1 MALLYLDGLGVPKSA
16 KEALRL
22 FRLAPNRGHR
32 IAPFE
37 IGRIYEKGL
46 GVKADLSRALKW
58 YRVSA
63 DRQYSKARDKI
74 KALEAK
80 G

>member
-1 MALLYLDGLGVPKSA
+1 M
-16 KEALRL
+16 
-22 FRLAPNRGHR
+22 RLASNRGHR

-37 IGRIYEKGL
+37 IDRIYEKGL
-46 GVKADLSRALKW
+46 GVKANPAQALKW

-63 DRQYSKARDKI
+63 DRQYSKARTKI
-74 KALEAK
+74 KELEPK

>member
-1 MALLYLDGLGVPKSA
+1 MGFGVPKSS

-22 FRLAPNRGHR
+22 LRLASNRGHR

-37 IGRIYEKGL
+37 IGRIYERGL
-46 GVKADLSRALKW
+46 GVKADPGQALKW

-63 DRQYSKARDKI
+63 DRQYSKARNKI
-74 KALEAK
+74 KELEGK